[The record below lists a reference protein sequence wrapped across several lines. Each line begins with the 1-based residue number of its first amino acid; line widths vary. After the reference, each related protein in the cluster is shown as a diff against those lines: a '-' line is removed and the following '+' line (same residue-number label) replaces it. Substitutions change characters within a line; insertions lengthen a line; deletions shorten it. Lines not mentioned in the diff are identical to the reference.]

1 MPRPAHP
8 KIYHIVHVDCLPSI
22 IADGRLDCDSIMVQR
37 RNTGTRIGMN
47 DIKERRLRLPIDC
60 RPGLHVGDCVPFYFC
75 PRSVMLFLLHRGNHP
90 NVTYRGGEAPIVHLE
105 SDLYAAVAWAERNGR
120 QWAFTLSNAGAF
132 YFENRCHLEQLSDI
146 NWEAVQTNK
155 WSGLGISG
163 LIKEGKQAEFLLER
177 SFPWFL
183 VERIGVLGQGTA
195 QQVANVIRQAAHRP
209 RLEIKPDWYY

>member
-1 MPRPAHP
+1 
-8 KIYHIVHVDCLPSI
+8 
-22 IADGRLDCDSIMVQR
+22 
-37 RNTGTRIGMN
+37 
-47 DIKERRLRLPIDC
+47 
-60 RPGLHVGDCVPFYFC
+60 
-75 PRSVMLFLLHRGNHP
+75 MLFLLHRGNHP
-90 NVTYRGGEAPIVHLE
+90 NVTYRGGQAPIVHLE

-120 QWAFTLSNAGAF
+120 QWAFTLSNAGAS

-183 VERIGVLGQGTA
+183 VERIGVLGQGTGGCPA
-195 QQVANVIRQAAHRP
+195 FLLNIEKRSPP
-209 RLEIKPDWYY
+209 RLMLSGDGLASKDAV